1 MTINYSPFKLSAV
14 IMSKFKQM
22 LLNDATDTV
31 YVKCIPTPFPVQL
44 DLPTEVKEGMSLTK
58 QKSICGI
65 RVLRFY
71 SPPNI
76 GHTIEFKGHLWAVKG
91 IHHEL
96 QVRGSTL
103 PDQIPTVLTT
113 YLGAIEA

>member
-1 MTINYSPFKLSAV
+1 MPKLFTNNLLKL
-14 IMSKFKQM
+14 MSKFRQM
-22 LLNDATDTV
+22 LLNAPSEIISV
-31 YVKCIPTPFPVQL
+31 RCQPIPFPVRL
-44 DLPTEVKEGMSLTK
+44 DLPDEVKETMSITK

-76 GHTIEFKGHLWAVKG
+76 GHTIEFKGHLWSVKG

-96 QVRGSTL
+96 QIRGSSK

-113 YLGAIEA
+113 YIGPIGD